1 MMASAMRRCGRT
13 AARTL
18 GGLPTRLRTEASPLL
33 AVRALSTNTDSSPPH
48 PFDSFLTGTSGGYIE
63 DMYHSWVADPNSVHK
78 SWQSVFARM
87 DAGARPGQAFAPPPT
102 INAGATLSTSVVPA
116 GGVDLMGG
124 QEAQHMMK
132 VMQLIHAY
140 QMRGHNVSELDPLGM
155 YDADLDGSI
164 PPDLELSNYGF
175 TEADLDK
182 EVHLGGMMQSG
193 FLAND
198 RPMTLRAIL
207 ARLTETYTGSIGV
220 EYMHIW
226 DHEQV
231 NWIREQIETPT
242 KVEFTKEEKLR
253 MLDRMCW
260 SDHFEGFL
268 ANKYS
273 TSKRFGL
280 EGCEVLIVGMK
291 ELIDTATENGV
302 ESVIMGMPHRGRLN
316 VLANVVRKPMEHI
329 FNEFQGAAPEEM
341 DGDDFSGSGDVKYHL
356 GMSYSRPTNSGGR
369 VHLSL
374 VANPSHL
381 EAVNPVVEGKTRAKQ
396 LYTGDTERKRCM
408 SLLLHGD
415 AAFSGQG
422 VVFETMG
429 LSDLHDYT
437 TGGTVHIVVNNQ
449 IGFTTDPRSS
459 RSSPYCTDV
468 AKAIQ
473 APIFHVNGDDV
484 EAVARVCKLAAL
496 WRQRF
501 HRDVVIDIVCYRKYG
516 HNELDQPMFT
526 QPQMYSQIAN
536 MKPTFQK
543 YSEQLIA
550 EGVVTAEE
558 VAALSAG
565 VYKEMGDKLEASR
578 TYSPKMSDWLASNWA
593 GMLPPNVEAKFRDT
607 GVELAT
613 LREVGSAI
621 TKLPDDFTPH
631 RMIGKIYGARNQMVE
646 TGKGID
652 WALAEQL
659 AWGTLLSEGNHV
671 RISGQ
676 DVQRGTFSHRHCV
689 VHDQKEFG
697 RVHAPLKHVSPS
709 QAQFNACNS
718 SLSEFAVLGFELG
731 YSLENPASL
740 IMWEAQFGDFANTA
754 QCMIDQFIA
763 AGEQKWLRQS
773 GLCMLLPHGYEG
785 QGPEHSSARLERFL
799 QMCDDDEDTMPDLDK
814 MGKQARL
821 QSANWQIANVTTPAN
836 YFHLLRRQ
844 VWRDFRKPLVI
855 MSPKSLL
862 RHRLVKSDVEDFL
875 PGTRFQRVLPDTGEG
890 LVGSDKVRRVV
901 FCTGKVYFDLLAAR
915 KDKGVEDV
923 AITRVEQ
930 ISPFP
935 FDLVQE
941 EVAKY
946 PGAEVVWCQ
955 EEPKNAGAW
964 QYVRPRIKTAARDLR
979 PLSPIYAGRKAAA
992 STATGYG
999 AWHAKEVEA
1008 FLATALD

>member
-1 MMASAMRRCGRT
+1 
-13 AARTL
+13 
-18 GGLPTRLRTEASPLL
+18 
-33 AVRALSTNTDSSPPH
+33 
-48 PFDSFLTGTSGGYIE
+48 
-63 DMYHSWVADPNSVHK
+63 
-78 SWQSVFARM
+78 
-87 DAGARPGQAFAPPPT
+87 
-102 INAGATLSTSVVPA
+102 
-116 GGVDLMGG
+116 
-124 QEAQHMMK
+124 
-132 VMQLIHAY
+132 
-140 QMRGHNVSELDPLGM
+140 
-155 YDADLDGSI
+155 
-164 PPDLELSNYGF
+164 
-175 TEADLDK
+175 
-182 EVHLGGMMQSG
+182 
-193 FLAND
+193 
-198 RPMTLRAIL
+198 
-207 ARLTETYTGSIGV
+207 
-220 EYMHIW
+220 
-226 DHEQV
+226 
-231 NWIREQIETPT
+231 
-242 KVEFTKEEKLR
+242 
-253 MLDRMCW
+253 
-260 SDHFEGFL
+260 
-268 ANKYS
+268 
-273 TSKRFGL
+273 
-280 EGCEVLIVGMK
+280 
-291 ELIDTATENGV
+291 
-302 ESVIMGMPHRGRLN
+302 
-316 VLANVVRKPMEHI
+316 
-329 FNEFQGAAPEEM
+329 
-341 DGDDFSGSGDVKYHL
+341 
-356 GMSYSRPTNSGGR
+356 
-369 VHLSL
+369 
-374 VANPSHL
+374 
-381 EAVNPVVEGKTRAKQ
+381 
-396 LYTGDTERKRCM
+396 
-408 SLLLHGD
+408 
-415 AAFSGQG
+415 
-422 VVFETMG
+422 
-429 LSDLHDYT
+429 
-437 TGGTVHIVVNNQ
+437 
-449 IGFTTDPRSS
+449 
-459 RSSPYCTDV
+459 
-468 AKAIQ
+468 
-473 APIFHVNGDDV
+473 
-484 EAVARVCKLAAL
+484 
-496 WRQRF
+496 
-501 HRDVVIDIVCYRKYG
+501 
-516 HNELDQPMFT
+516 
-526 QPQMYSQIAN
+526 
-536 MKPTFQK
+536 
-543 YSEQLIA
+543 
-550 EGVVTAEE
+550 
-558 VAALSAG
+558 
-565 VYKEMGDKLEASR
+565 
-578 TYSPKMSDWLASNWA
+578 
-593 GMLPPNVEAKFRDT
+593 
-607 GVELAT
+607 
-613 LREVGSAI
+613 
-621 TKLPDDFTPH
+621 
-631 RMIGKIYGARNQMVE
+631 MIGKIYGARNQMVE

-941 EVAKY
+941 EARPPSHPATLAIHPVRARAQRLVLDASLPMALVNSHGSGPNDRSCPRSQVAKY